1 MYKIIRPL
9 LFRGDVETMHER
21 ALGLGRVFSGARLQ
35 GAIRRLYAF
44 DHSSLHVHIFGID
57 FPNPVGLAAGFDKN
71 GYLLDILG
79 AFGFGFIEI
88 GTVTPRPQ
96 PGNPRPR
103 LFRME
108 REQGLVNRLGFNN
121 EGVEVI
127 AQRLKK
133 RTSSIIVGVNIGKNK
148 DTPNEKAV
156 EDYETCFRALR
167 ELVDYIVVNVSSP
180 NTPNL
185 RKLQE
190 KDSLTTILT
199 RLQELNKNKK
209 PILLKVAPDLLDG
222 QLDDIIEVVRKTEIA
237 GIVATNTIKTED
249 GGLSGRPLQ
258 NRSTEVIR
266 YLHQKSQGTIP
277 IIGVGG
283 IFSGKDAYEKII
295 AGSSLVQLYTGLI
308 YEGPG
313 LVKNIKKDLVT
324 RIKADGFSNIEEAVG
339 TKT

>member
-1 MYKIIRPL
+1 MYKMIRPL

>member
-1 MYKIIRPL
+1 MYKLIRPL

-283 IFSGKDAYEKII
+283 IFSGRDAYEKII